1 MSNDHDGLCLTAPQN
16 SEKNSQYITC
26 LSFINCMKEKIEEH
40 LTFKCDGCY
49 MKKWQ
54 NGNVKKIRQKLFKRH
69 FSENTE

>member
-49 MKKWQ
+49 MKKW
-54 NGNVKKIRQKLFKRH
+54 
-69 FSENTE
+69 